1 MEIRYLFHSGF
12 AVETG
17 AHLLIFDYYKDTP
30 RGGKL
35 VDGVIDPAE
44 VSGRDVVVFASHSH
58 GDHYSPVIFGW
69 RGTLPRVRYVLSDDI
84 RTREEAFRIGPG
96 ETLDLGDLSVRAL
109 RSTDAGAAFLVRTGG
124 KTIFHAGD
132 LNWWHWNGETDSY
145 NARMARDY
153 RREIDTLRGEKID
166 LAFLPVDPRLE
177 DKYLW
182 GIDYFMRAAGAD
194 MAVPMHLWEQY
205 GLIGR
210 LRAEETAAPYRAR
223 IAGYS
228 RRGER
233 VTL

>member
-1 MEIRYLFHSGF
+1 M
-12 AVETG
+12 
-17 AHLLIFDYYKDTP
+17 
-30 RGGKL
+30 
-35 VDGVIDPAE
+35 
-44 VSGRDVVVFASHSH
+44 FASHSH

-69 RGTLPRVRYVLSDDI
+69 RGALPRVRYVLSDDI

-109 RSTDAGAAFLVRTGG
+109 RSTDAGAAFLVRTDG

-182 GIDYFMRAAGAD
+182 GIDYFMRAAGRRYGGAD
-194 MAVPMHLWEQY
+194 APVGTVRPHRPPAR
-205 GLIGR
+205 GGDGPR
-210 LRAEETAAPYRAR
+210 PYRAR